1 MDKNILKVLIDTVK
15 YGDNYKTRP
24 GLAGAVITEHQRE
37 GEKSYL
43 YCSNGYSLIRLEC
56 GGALCLPFNESMF
69 WPLDKM
75 LEEYKKIKKGEKA
88 MIAGAIH
95 KNENARLG
103 EDFTYNNQDFS
114 TPDYKALIDDI
125 EKRAEGENMANNMA
139 LDLELLKTITP
150 LGRLSIKILNT
161 GYGAKVL
168 KAEGEGVLFIQM
180 GLKEH

>member
-1 MDKNILKVLIDTVK
+1 MDRNILKVLIDTIK

-56 GGALCLPFNESMF
+56 GGALCLPFNDSIF

-75 LEEYKKIKKGEKA
+75 QDEYKKIKKGEKA
-88 MIAGAIH
+88 MPAGAIH
-95 KNENARLG
+95 KNENAGLTCG
-103 EDFTYNNQDFS
+103 DFTYNNQDFS
-114 TPDYKALIDDI
+114 APDYKALIDDI
-125 EKRAEGENMANNMA
+125 EKRAEGEDMANNMA
-139 LDLELLKTITP
+139 IDLELLKTAAP

-161 GYGAKVL
+161 GGAKVL